1 MQSFSVVPAVSVEHA
16 DSGAPSA
23 DAIGDLTQG
32 LEIGPFRKLVVFGG
46 GRDVCADDADGE
58 VRDVGEGDLG
68 AVELEVKC

>member
-68 AVELEVKC
+68 AVELGGKC

>member
-32 LEIGPFRKLVVFGG
+32 LEVGPFGELVVFGG

-58 VRDVGEGDLG
+58 VGDVGEWDLG
-68 AVELEVKC
+68 AVKLEGKC